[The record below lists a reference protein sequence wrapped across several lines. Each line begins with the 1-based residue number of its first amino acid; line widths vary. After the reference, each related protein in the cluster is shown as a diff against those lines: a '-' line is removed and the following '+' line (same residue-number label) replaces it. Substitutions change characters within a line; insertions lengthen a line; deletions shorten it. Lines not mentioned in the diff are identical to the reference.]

1 MVCWRHS
8 RRPPLYVGIDAR
20 PVGGSDPRL
29 LIGSSEGVLEHLGEP
44 HVPVVIVSR
53 LDELRIVGDQNF

>member
-8 RRPPLYVGIDAR
+8 RRPPLYVGIDAG

-29 LIGSSEGVLEHLGEP
+29 LICPSEGVLEDLGGP

-53 LDELRIVGDQNF
+53 LDELRIVGD